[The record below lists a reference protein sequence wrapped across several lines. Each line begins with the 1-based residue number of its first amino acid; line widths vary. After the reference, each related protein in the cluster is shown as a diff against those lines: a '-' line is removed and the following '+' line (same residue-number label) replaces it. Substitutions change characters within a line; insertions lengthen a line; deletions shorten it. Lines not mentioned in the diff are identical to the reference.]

1 MSIWRMNMIL
11 TRATRLHQIIPMT
24 MPHTRRPAAR
34 INTMRM
40 ITRTSIRTSIRIAS
54 ILGGGTSAILPT
66 SNQ

>member
-11 TRATRLHQIIPMT
+11 TRTTRLRQIIPMT

-34 INTMRM
+34 INSMRM
-40 ITRTSIRTSIRIAS
+40 ITRTSIRIAS